1 MVTPEATPQPAT
13 LRIDVLDALRG
24 ICALLVVLVHFRSNG
39 YIAQLPVLRNGWL
52 FVDYFFVLSGFVIA
66 HSYGARLAS
75 GEVSVARF
83 MGLRMGRISCCWAS
97 SRSS

>member
-1 MVTPEATPQPAT
+1 MTPEATPQPAT